1 MAKATATIRQMLNSR
16 SDCRAYFAANQALFN
31 RVAAFYFD
39 VIQAHVGVLDLSN
52 KEALTALEKLTHTT
66 ELNPHPVM
74 PLSDV
79 QEDIPAMFRRAAIN
93 AALGSSRSFYGNLSR
108 WRKRKEKAEAKGK
121 KFKERPPGPP
131 RTWNKSVTLYTG
143 MWKDRTDS
151 SVTMK
156 IWTGTCWSWIRVRI
170 TGREIP
176 EGWTSCSPQ
185 LVRKGKQWYLHTP
198 VEKKITSPVK
208 IEKQIKTNRDTRIC
222 AVDLNINEQLAVCTI
237 RDVKGSTLATLF
249 IGGGQRVSGFRKC
262 VLGRIARNRSQ
273 TGIIAEGEQD
283 NADLWK
289 KIRNVDEH
297 MAHLV
302 SARIV
307 QFAQRHGASILVF
320 EHLGNLK
327 PAKGKYSRRGNS
339 KRAFWMKGRIFN
351 YSKYKAYKAYN
362 AGILTSRV
370 SPKNTSCTCA
380 RCGSPV
386 ARYNEGQ
393 EPEDYQMGA
402 PLVYCETCGMK
413 GNSDRNASLKIGN
426 RLFER
431 FGIFFEE
438 KPPTLPLVERTEQ
451 SVGVVTL
458 QEPNVQAAG
467 QLSLWSGHES
477 NNEHGT
483 AQNSHPRLV
492 GPVRDFT
499 ELLRPQS
506 GRSYAPLSRGSGYLG
521 ESEAAGL

>member
-1 MAKATATIRQMLNSR
+1 MAKATTTIRQMLNYR
-16 SDCRAYFAANQALFN
+16 SDMQSYFAANQALFN
-31 RVAAFYFD
+31 KVAAFYFD

-52 KEALTALEKLTHTT
+52 LEAVNALEKLTHTT

-74 PLSDV
+74 PLNSV
-79 QEDIPAMFRRAAIN
+79 QEDIPAMFRRAAI
-93 AALGSSRSFYGNLSR
+93 ASALGSARSFSGNLAR
-108 WRKRKEKAEAKGK
+108 WRKHKDAALAKGK
-121 KFKERPPGPP
+121 KFKERPPVPP
-131 RTWNKSVTLYTG
+131 RTWNKSVTLYAG
-143 MWKDRTDS
+143 MWKERTDS
-151 SVTMK
+151 SIAVK
-156 IWTGTCWSWIRVRI
+156 VWTGSCWNWIRVRI
-170 TGREIP
+170 VSRKIP
-176 EGWTSCSPQ
+176 EGFQLASPQ
-185 LVRKGKQWYLHTP
+185 LVRKGKLWYLHTP

-208 IEKQIKTNRDTRIC
+208 IEKQIKTNEQTRIC

-237 RDVKGSTLATLF
+237 RDVEGSTLATLF
-249 IGGGQRVSGFRKC
+249 IGGGQRVSGFRKKY
-262 VLGRIARNRSQ
+262 LGRIARNRSQ

-283 NADLWK
+283 NAELWK

-302 SARIV
+302 SSRIV
-307 QFAQRHGASILVF
+307 LFASGHGASILVF
-320 EHLGNLK
+320 EHLDNLK
-327 PAKGKYSRRGNS
+327 PAKGKYSRRSNS
-339 KRAFWMKGRIFN
+339 KRAFWMKGRIFT
-351 YSKYKAYKAYN
+351 YSKYKAYN

-370 SPKNTSCTCA
+370 SPRNTSCTCA

-386 ARYNEGQ
+386 ARYNEG
-393 EPEDYQMGA
+393 EKPEGYQMGA
-402 PLVYCETCGMK
+402 PLVYCQTCGMR

-451 SVGVVTL
+451 SVGVVVL
-458 QEPNVQAAG
+458 QEPNVQAVG

-499 ELLRPQS
+499 SPLRSPM
-506 GRSYAPLSRGSGYLG
+506 GRVYDSIARRSDYAG

>member
-1 MAKATATIRQMLNSR
+1 MAKATTTIRQMVNSR
-16 SDCRAYFAANQALFN
+16 SDAQSYFAANQALFN
-31 RVAAFYFD
+31 RVASFYFD
-39 VIQAHVGVLDLSN
+39 VIQAHVRVLDLSN
-52 KEALTALEKLTHTT
+52 KDAEHALERLTHKTDR
-66 ELNPHPVM
+66 NPHPVM
-74 PLSDV
+74 PLTAV
-79 QEDIPAMFRRAAIN
+79 QEDIPAYFRRAAIN
-93 AALGSSRSFYGNLSR
+93 AALGSARSYYGNRAR
-108 WRKRKEKAEAKGK
+108 WLKRKEKAEAKGK
-121 KFKERPPGPP
+121 KFTERPPVAP
-131 RTWNKSVTLYTG
+131 RTWNKSATLYAG
-143 MWKDRTDS
+143 MWKERTDS
-151 SVTMK
+151 SICMK
-156 IWTGTCWSWIRVRI
+156 VWTGTCWSWVRVRI

-176 EGWTSCSPQ
+176 EGWSLCSPQ

-198 VEKKITSPVK
+198 VEKKIASPTK
-208 IEKQIKTNRDTRIC
+208 IEKQIKTNSDTRIC
-222 AVDLNINEQLAVCTI
+222 AIDLNINEHLAVCTI
-237 RDVKGSTLATLF
+237 RDVEGSTLATLF
-249 IGGGQRVSGFRKC
+249 IGGGQRVSGFRKKQ
-262 VLGRIARNRSQ
+262 LGRIARNRSR
-273 TGIIAEGEQD
+273 TGIIASGEQD

-327 PAKGKYSRRGNS
+327 PAKGKYSRRSNS

-351 YSKYKAYKAYN
+351 YSKYKAYN

-393 EPEDYQMGA
+393 DPKGYQMGA
-402 PLVYCETCGMK
+402 PLVYCEICGMR
-413 GNSDRNASLKIGN
+413 GNADRNASLKIGN

-438 KPPTLPLVERTEQ
+438 KPQTLPAMERAEQ
-451 SVGVVTL
+451 SAGGVVL
-458 QEPNVQAAG
+458 QEPNVQAVG
-467 QLSLWSGHES
+467 QLSQRVWHES

-483 AQNSHPRLV
+483 AQDSHPRLV

-499 ELLRPQS
+499 D
-506 GRSYAPLSRGSGYLG
+506 
-521 ESEAAGL
+521 